1 MPPANRL
8 SASLAELNE
17 ELISELLPEL
27 HAAEQVMFLRLEADV
42 AERLDVDQR
51 RIRNLI
57 ERLAMVSDA
66 AMLRRPRA
74 STSRRVRLVLD
85 ELDASLKLLESD
97 QEQALAQL
105 RAALPATQLA
115 HVADSFAT
123 VKREAKKHIMLVGE
137 TEVPITEAHV
147 FRRRPDLGRAYAAS
161 LDALERRSKG
171 R

>member
-1 MPPANRL
+1 MPPARRL
-8 SASLAELNE
+8 SVSLAELNDQ
-17 ELISELLPEL
+17 LISKLLPEL
-27 HAAEQVMFLRLEADV
+27 HAAEQAVFQHLDAHA

-51 RIRNLI
+51 QIRNLI

-66 AMLRRPRA
+66 AMLQRPRA

-85 ELDASLKLLESD
+85 DLNASLKLLEAD
-97 QEQALAQL
+97 QEEALAQL
-105 RAALPATQLA
+105 RAALPAKQLA
-115 HVADSFAT
+115 HVADSFAA
-123 VKREAKKHIMLVGE
+123 VKREARKHIMLVAE